1 MEKFGIN
8 KMQMTDLGWN
18 SFFENHFEEYRNH
31 DYSAMRIIREN
42 REKYIACNDTGEFSC
57 EVTGTF
63 RFENESKGQFPTA
76 GDWVVAS
83 IVPNE
88 KKAMIHAILPRKS
101 IFSRKVAGEITEEQP
116 VAANIDTIFI
126 ITGLDFNYNLR
137 RIERY
142 LSMAWE
148 SGAVPVIL
156 LNKSDLCPEFEQ
168 RKHEVESIAAGVD
181 VYALSAYN
189 QKDLEKLRK
198 YIQPG
203 KTIAFLGS
211 SGVGKSTII
220 NSLLGTDRLKVN
232 AVSESG
238 SRGRHTTTFR
248 ELIFLPDGGM
258 VIDTP
263 GMREIQVWGDEE
275 GLELVFTDIQELAN
289 NCRFK
294 DCGHENEPG
303 CAVQEAIDKGSLDE
317 KRFENYLKLKKEFS
331 YLSDRQTMKASAIE
345 KARWKDIRKYAKQ
358 LKKDKNY

>member
-1 MEKFGIN
+1 MEMK
-8 KMQMTDLGWN
+8 DLGWN
-18 SFFENHFEEYRNH
+18 PFFENHYEHYRNQ
-31 DYSAMRIIREN
+31 DYSVMRIIREN

-57 EVTGTF
+57 EVTGKF
-63 RFENESKGQFPTA
+63 RFENESKSQFPA
-76 GDWVVAS
+76 VGDWVVAS
-83 IVPNE
+83 IVPGE

-126 ITGLDFNYNLR
+126 ITGLDLNYNLR

-142 LSMAWE
+142 LSMAWD
-148 SGAVPVIL
+148 SGAMPVML
-156 LNKSDLCPEFEQ
+156 LNKADLCSEAEQ
-168 RKHEVESIAAGVD
+168 RRHEVESVAAGVD
-181 VYALSAYN
+181 VYTLSAHN
-189 QKDLEKLRK
+189 RKELEQLKK

-203 KTIAFLGS
+203 RTIAFLGS

-232 AVSESG
+232 EVSDTG

-248 ELIFLPDGGM
+248 ELIFLPGGGM

-263 GMREIQVWGDEE
+263 GMRELQVWGDEE
-275 GLELVFTDIQELAN
+275 GVERVFNDIRELAD

-294 DCGHENEPG
+294 DCSHENEPG
-303 CAVQEAIDKGSLDE
+303 CAVREAITNGSLE
-317 KRFENYLKLKKEFS
+317 AKRFENYLKLKKEFA

-345 KARWKDIRKYAKQ
+345 KARWKDIRKFAKS

>member
-1 MEKFGIN
+1 
-8 KMQMTDLGWN
+8 MQMTDLGWN
-18 SFFENHFEEYRNH
+18 SFFETHFEQYRNQ
-31 DYSAMRIIREN
+31 DYSVMRIIRED
-42 REKYIACNDTGEFSC
+42 RETYIACNDTGEFSC
-57 EVTGTF
+57 KVKGKF
-63 RFENESKGQFPTA
+63 RFENNNKNQFPTV
-76 GDWVVAS
+76 GDWVVTS
-83 IVPNE
+83 IIPNE
-88 KKAMIHAILPRKS
+88 KKAMIHAVLPRKS
-101 IFSRKVAGEITEEQP
+101 TFSRKAASEITEEQP
-116 VAANIDTIFI
+116 VAVNIDTIFI
-126 ITGLDFNYNLR
+126 ITSLDFNYNLR

-142 LSMAWE
+142 MSIAWD

-156 LNKSDLCPEFEQ
+156 LNKSDLCPESE
-168 RKHEVESIAAGVD
+168 KLKDEVESTATGVD

-189 QKDLEKLRK
+189 QEDLDKLRK
-198 YIQPG
+198 YIKPG

-232 AVSESG
+232 EVSKLG

-275 GLELVFTDIQELAN
+275 GLEQVFEDVAELAN

-294 DCGHENEPG
+294 DCSHENESG
-303 CAVQEAIDKGSLDE
+303 CAIQEAINNGTLEK
-317 KRFENYLKLKKEFS
+317 KRFENYLKLKKEYA

-345 KARWKDIRKYAKQ
+345 KARWKNISKYAKT
-358 LKKDKNY
+358 LKKDRIY

>member
-1 MEKFGIN
+1 
-8 KMQMTDLGWN
+8 MQMTDLGWN
-18 SFFENHFEEYRNH
+18 SFFENHFKQYRNN
-31 DYSAMRIIREN
+31 DYSVMRVIRED
-42 REKYIACNDTGEFSC
+42 RENYTACNDAGEFSC
-57 EVTGTF
+57 KVKGKF
-63 RFENESKGQFPTA
+63 RFENNDKNQFPTV

-83 IVPNE
+83 LIPNE
-88 KKAMIHAILPRKS
+88 RKAMIHAVLPRKS
-101 IFSRKVAGEITEEQP
+101 IFSRKAASELTQEQP
-116 VAANIDTIFI
+116 VAVNIDTIFI
-126 ITGLDFNYNLR
+126 ITSLDFNYNLR

-142 LSMAWE
+142 LSIAWD

-156 LNKSDLCPEFEQ
+156 LNKSDLCPESEQ
-168 RKHEVESIAAGVD
+168 RKYEVESTAIGVD
-181 VYALSAYN
+181 VHTLSAYN
-189 QKDLEKLRK
+189 KEGLDKLRK
-198 YIQPG
+198 YIKHG

-232 AVSESG
+232 EVSKLG
-238 SRGRHTTTFR
+238 NRGRHTTTFR

-275 GLELVFTDIQELAN
+275 GLEQAFEDIAELAN

-294 DCGHENEPG
+294 DCSHETEPG
-303 CAVQEAIDKGSLDE
+303 CAIEEAINNGTLDK
-317 KRFENYLKLKKEFS
+317 KRFENYLKLKKEYA

-345 KARWKDIRKYAKQ
+345 KARWKEISMDIKK